1 MNIDPKVEPWLRKL
15 LDGVQNSNHRA
26 ETTATVA
33 YAAPALV
40 KALIE
45 AESALNPNTAGIST
59 AGLIALRRQRGAAR
73 RDARAAL
80 ALAGE
85 RL

>member
-1 MNIDPKVEPWLRKL
+1 MNIDPKVEPWLIAL

-26 ETTATVA
+26 ETNATAA
-33 YAAPALV
+33 YAVPALV
-40 KALIE
+40 EALVEAEKALD
-45 AESALNPNTAGIST
+45 PNTAGIST
-59 AGLIALRRQRGAAR
+59 AGFIALRRQQGLAR
-73 RDARAAL
+73 RNARAAL